1 MKLERLIAAL
11 GPTEVVR
18 RAPLEIHELAY
29 DSHDVRPGVLFFC
42 IPGAN
47 ADGHDFA
54 RAAVEA
60 GASALVV
67 ERRLDVDTPQLVVP
81 SVREAMP
88 RAAVEFFGDPT
99 RELDVVGVTGTSGKT
114 TTAFLLRSIFEA
126 AGRRP
131 ALLSSIERRV
141 GDEVRAPTLNTPE
154 AIDLQRLFR
163 EMLSVGNDVCV
174 MEATSIASAK
184 GRLDGTRFAVLIFT
198 NLSQDHLDFHGTMD
212 EYFEAKRRLF
222 AQAQHIVVN
231 AGDEHGRRLAR
242 DFPGATT
249 FEVGDELHA
258 NLRLRGRFN
267 RENALGAAAAA
278 RALGVG
284 EDTIRAG
291 LEAVHGVPG
300 RFESVDEGQ
309 PFTVIVDYSHK
320 PGALETV
327 LREAREL
334 SSGRVL
340 CVFGAGGD
348 RDREKRPLMGR
359 VAAELADV
367 AIVTS
372 DNPRSEDPAAI
383 AAEVANG
390 FDVDVVLDRRAAI
403 EHAIETAAA
412 GDVVV
417 IAGKGH
423 EQGQEFADRTIPF
436 DDREV
441 ARAALRNLKTPA

>member
-1 MKLERLIAAL
+1 
-11 GPTEVVR
+11 
-18 RAPLEIHELAY
+18 
-29 DSHDVRPGVLFFC
+29 
-42 IPGAN
+42 
-47 ADGHDFA
+47 
-54 RAAVEA
+54 
-60 GASALVV
+60 
-67 ERRLDVDTPQLVVP
+67 
-81 SVREAMP
+81 
-88 RAAVEFFGDPT
+88 
-99 RELDVVGVTGTSGKT
+99 
-114 TTAFLLRSIFEA
+114 
-126 AGRRP
+126 
-131 ALLSSIERRV
+131 
-141 GDEVRAPTLNTPE
+141 
-154 AIDLQRLFR
+154 
-163 EMLSVGNDVCV
+163 
-174 MEATSIASAK
+174 
-184 GRLDGTRFAVLIFT
+184 
-198 NLSQDHLDFHGTMD
+198 MD